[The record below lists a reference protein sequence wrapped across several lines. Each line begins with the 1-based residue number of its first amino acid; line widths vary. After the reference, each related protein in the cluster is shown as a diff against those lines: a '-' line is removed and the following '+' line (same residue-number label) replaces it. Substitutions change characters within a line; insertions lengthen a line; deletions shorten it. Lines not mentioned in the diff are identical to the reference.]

1 MVLLRKMC
9 PETGLGLN
17 SSSTVLA
24 AQPGVAHRY
33 QCPCPLRLS
42 GGLGEMVQMKWPA
55 QCDTH
60 GRYGISINHFR
71 LTT

>member
-24 AQPGVAHRY
+24 AQPGAG
-33 QCPCPLRLS
+33 CSPLPVSLS
-42 GGLGEMVQMKWPA
+42 AAVV
-55 QCDTH
+55 
-60 GRYGISINHFR
+60 GRTG
-71 LTT
+71 